1 MYIHIHVLSY
11 HTYTCAGVVTAVV
24 SLGNL
29 GQCLRVLCW
38 ATDVDLIVVHLDL
51 KARGKKCVEP
61 YN

>member
-1 MYIHIHVLSY
+1 MYF

>member
-11 HTYTCAGVVTAVV
+11 YTYTCARVVAAVV

-29 GQCLRVLCW
+29 GQGLRVLCRT
-38 ATDVDLIVVHLDL
+38 TDVDLIVVHLDL
-51 KARGKKCVEP
+51 KARGEKRVEP